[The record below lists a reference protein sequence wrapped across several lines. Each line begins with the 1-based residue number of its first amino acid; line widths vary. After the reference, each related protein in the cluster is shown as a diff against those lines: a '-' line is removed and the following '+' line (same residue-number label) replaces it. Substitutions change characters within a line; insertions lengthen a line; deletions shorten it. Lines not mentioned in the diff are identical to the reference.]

1 MTMRDYLFKHDLPVK
16 KFAADLGISASY
28 LYQLLRKE
36 RKPSLE
42 LALKI
47 ERYTQGKVSVD
58 ELRKEGVEV
67 RSSDSLSVFQKVVEN
82 KLKEIEFFLEVLD
95 ERVRILEETIELHSV

>member
-1 MTMRDYLFKHDLPVK
+1 MKGYLFKYDLPVK
-16 KFAADLGISASY
+16 KFASDLGISTSY

-47 ERYTQGKVSVD
+47 EQYTNGEVTVK
-58 ELRKEGVEV
+58 ELIEEKNSPIPKSPIEE
-67 RSSDSLSVFQKVVEN
+67 
-82 KLKEIEFFLEVLD
+82 KLKHLETHLN
-95 ERVRILEETIELHSV
+95 RLEERLNSLEATLL

>member
-1 MTMRDYLFKHDLPVK
+1 MKAYLFKYDLPVK
-16 KFAADLGISASY
+16 QFASDLGISTSY

-47 ERYTQGKVSVD
+47 EQYTNGEVSVQ
-58 ELRKEGVEV
+58 EL
-67 RSSDSLSVFQKVVEN
+67 
-82 KLKEIEFFLEVLD
+82 
-95 ERVRILEETIELHSV
+95 LEEKPEIVAKNPIEEKIKYLETHLKRLEERLSMLEDQL

>member
-1 MTMRDYLFKHDLPVK
+1 MKAYLFKYDLPVK
-16 KFAADLGISASY
+16 QFASDLGISTSY

-47 ERYTQGKVSVD
+47 EQYTNGEVSVQ
-58 ELRKEGVEV
+58 EL
-67 RSSDSLSVFQKVVEN
+67 
-82 KLKEIEFFLEVLD
+82 
-95 ERVRILEETIELHSV
+95 LEEKLEMIAKNPLEEKIKCLESHLNRLEEKLNTLEKALRIS

>member
-1 MTMRDYLFKHDLPVK
+1 MRDYLFKHDLPVK